1 MRTSRTWV
9 WALLLGV
16 TGLVGC
22 ASAPP
27 AGAEQRSAP
36 DQYTDA
42 LAALERGDRALGR
55 EELIQV
61 LEYCGTS
68 ILGERVAISLMTD
81 ALDPEHSDP
90 DFAAQLAHAYLSQPY
105 RSAWAEQVATT
116 TYLVARNLGGKVEE
130 ADPMFPSADPDNLPD
145 ECGKDPTVPDW
156 REPAE
161 IPELSTPSLS
171 GRVGELEQTVEA
183 RQAVL
188 DRVRETLRP

>member
-1 MRTSRTWV
+1 MRTSRIWV
-9 WALLLGV
+9 WVYIIGV

-22 ASAPP
+22 ASTPP
-27 AGAEQRSAP
+27 PGAEQRSAP
-36 DQYTDA
+36 EQYTDA
-42 LAALERGDRALGR
+42 LAALEQGDRALGR

-68 ILGERVAISLMTD
+68 ILGERVAISLMTG

-105 RSAWAEQVATT
+105 RSAWAEQVATS
-116 TYLVARNLGGKVEE
+116 TYLVARNLGGSVEE
-130 ADPMFPSADPDNLPD
+130 DYPMFPSADPNNLPD
-145 ECGKDPTVPDW
+145 ECREDPTVPDW

-171 GRVGELEQTVEA
+171 ARVSEMEQTVA
-183 RQAVL
+183 ALQAEL
-188 DRVRETLRP
+188 DRIRETLRP

>member
-1 MRTSRTWV
+1 MRTSRIWV
-9 WALLLGV
+9 WVYLVGV

-27 AGAEQRSAP
+27 PGAEQRSAP
-36 DQYTDA
+36 EQFTEA
-42 LAALERGDRALGR
+42 LAALEQGDRALGR

-81 ALDPEHSDP
+81 ALEPEHSDP

-105 RSAWAEQVATT
+105 RSAWAEQVATS
-116 TYLVARNLGGKVEE
+116 TYLVARNLGGTVE
-130 ADPMFPSADPDNLPD
+130 DGDSMFPSADPDDLPD
-145 ECGKDPTVPDW
+145 ECREDPTAPDW

-161 IPELSTPSLS
+161 IPELSTPSLA
-171 GRVGELEQTVEA
+171 GRVTELEQMVSA
-183 RQAVL
+183 LQAEL